1 MAKKKQ
7 QMHAKSVF
15 SLLFGK
21 LSIVILLMLVQL
33 AILLVAIIL
42 LGDHFVAVYGFLT
55 ALSVTIAVWLVSKD
69 ENPAYKLAWII
80 PILIFPIFGGLF
92 YLMFGNKSMPKKLA
106 RRITLAEKSAPR
118 VLAQDASCV
127 EELREADPGMATL
140 SDYILRT
147 TGSPLWKNTQSE
159 YLPIGETM
167 WARMLEELP
176 KAKRFIFMEYF
187 ILEEGVMWEP
197 IFQILREKAAEG
209 VDVRFMYDDLGS
221 IMTLPAN
228 YAAKLRKAGIKC
240 ALFNPFQPHLNSMMN
255 YRDHRK
261 ITVIDGDVGFC
272 GGINIADEYI
282 NDYEKHGHWKDAA
295 VMLRGDAVW
304 SLATMFLTMWD
315 SISDEELS
323 DPERYRPLPEE
334 LPGSFS
340 GIVQPYADSPL
351 DRDLV
356 GEMVYL
362 NIINRAQRYLYICTP
377 YLIVDNETLTALLLA
392 AKSGVDVRIIT
403 PHIGDKWYVHLL
415 TRACYP
421 QLVRGGVKIYE
432 YTPGFIHSKTFVS
445 DDEVATVGTI
455 NLDYRSL
462 YLHFECGLW
471 MAHSSCISAVRDDF
485 LETLRVCEQVTLDSP
500 FLKLNG
506 FERLLRAVLRIFA
519 PLM

>member
-1 MAKKKQ
+1 MPKKKQ
-7 QMHAKSVF
+7 KMHAKSVF

-33 AILLVAIIL
+33 AILLAAVIL
-42 LGDHFVAVYGFLT
+42 LGDHFVAVYGILT

-127 EELREADPGMATL
+127 EELREADPDLATL

-197 IFQILREKAAEG
+197 IFKILREKAAEG
-209 VDVRFMYDDLGS
+209 VDVRFMYDDMGS
-221 IMTLPAN
+221 IMTLPSN

-261 ITVIDGDVGFC
+261 ITVIDGNVGFC

-282 NDYEKHGHWKDAA
+282 NDYEKHGHWKDTG
-295 VMLRGDAVW
+295 VLLRGDGVW
-304 SLATMFLTMWD
+304 GLTAMFLSLWNFTVPTD
-315 SISDEELS
+315 NDFARFRPTRPEPSD
-323 DPERYRPLPEE
+323 
-334 LPGSFS
+334 GF
-340 GIVQPYADSPL
+340 VQPFGDSPL
-351 DRDLV
+351 DQINV
-356 GEMVYL
+356 SEETYMQ
-362 NIINRAQRYLYICTP
+362 IINRATRYVYITTP
-377 YLIVDNETLTALLLA
+377 YLILDSEMVTALQIA
-392 AKSGVDVRIIT
+392 ARSGVDVRIIT
-403 PHIGDKWYVHLL
+403 PHIPDKWVVHQTTQSFYQPLL
-415 TRACYP
+415 NAG
-421 QLVRGGVKIYE
+421 VRIYE
-432 YTPGFIHSKTFVS
+432 YTPGFVHAKMYVS
-445 DDEVATVGTI
+445 DDKVAIVGTA
-455 NLDYRSL
+455 NMDYRSF
-462 YLHFECGLW
+462 YLHFECGVCFYQ
-471 MAHSSCISAVRDDF
+471 SGVVSDVRDDIVKTFDKCFEIPRDYSRHGKLWKRSVRAF
-485 LETLRVCEQVTLDSP
+485 LRLFSP
-500 FLKLNG
+500 
-506 FERLLRAVLRIFA
+506 I
-519 PLM
+519 M